1 MSPEELRERWEEEE
15 SIAQIKGCDFSHI
28 HVRYEKENTLPF
40 CYHNYYRRKTMKE
53 ENEKLTD
60 RELKLCA
67 VAIGLYETAMQTPDK
82 FPGFHCH
89 IDAAK
94 INLVLQVI
102 TDLGPKHFID
112 ALEDAYRHST
122 PLDD

>member
-1 MSPEELRERWEEEE
+1 
-15 SIAQIKGCDFSHI
+15 
-28 HVRYEKENTLPF
+28 
-40 CYHNYYRRKTMKE
+40 MKE

-60 RELKLCA
+60 RDLKLCA

-94 INLVLQVI
+94 INLVLQAI